1 MQTGMLCAMVL
12 MWVDINR
19 TTINKETAV
28 KPESIKQDIKI
39 RKYSNLFEPYDGR
52 SAVIRF
58 FLLKI
63 ACVC

>member
-1 MQTGMLCAMVL
+1 M
-12 MWVDINR
+12 
-19 TTINKETAV
+19 TINKETAV